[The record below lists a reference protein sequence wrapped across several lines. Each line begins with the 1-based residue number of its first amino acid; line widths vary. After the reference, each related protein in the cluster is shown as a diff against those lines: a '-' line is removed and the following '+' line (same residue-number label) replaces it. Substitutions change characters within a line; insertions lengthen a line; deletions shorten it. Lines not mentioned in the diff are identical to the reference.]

1 MMFLSRKRNKKS
13 RFKLF
18 SGNPTS
24 ASWGTLIPTNVTRV
38 VAGDDFSFQPGVG
51 VQALPVVAPFMG
63 NVCVKKEYFF
73 IPDRIYNIDRQLN
86 FQGVT
91 DTPNTVYKPSMA
103 PPIPFDISV
112 ASGETISIEVSDVQT
127 AYPVGSL
134 SAIVGPGSLADYMG
148 EAPGSLVT
156 GVIDLTPY
164 VGYIDIYY
172 NYYLNQQYDLVP
184 TSLAG
189 TVSDSAM
196 EYPFYL
202 PVSALEIYLR
212 TIKTTP
218 NTSPAIREDESV
230 SYSTNV
236 SAALKAVG
244 AMGPVDFGMFG
255 WSFFTGRQS
264 LFQRGFPSYYLEAWL
279 KTSSFTDAAVDVS
292 TSGNSVSMRNITF
305 ASRMQRYM
313 DLAFA
318 GGGRNSDFYESQFD
332 VKLSQDNTCPAFLG
346 SDSFDM
352 NVNTLYQTT
361 GFDDNS
367 SPLGSFSGQLSG
379 GTRFRRRNYHFNDD
393 GYFMEITSIVPR
405 VYYPSY
411 INPTSRQISLG
422 QQYAPALDNI
432 AMQGLKASTVFGEV
446 QSLGATNPSYA
457 NAALTIPGFKLQ
469 AVNYVGYEPAWSEL
483 MTAVS
488 KPHGR
493 LCNDLDYW
501 VLSRDYGRNIS
512 HVMDSPA
519 YSDFIKAAGTY
530 VDELSLQRLT
540 AFFKRIYVSPS
551 SCPYILCGDFNYVFY
566 DQRPTAEN
574 FILDNVADIVVFRE
588 KSKVNVATTL

>member
-24 ASWGTLIPTNVTRV
+24 ASWGTLIPTNLTRV
-38 VAGDDFSFQPGVG
+38 VSGDDFSFQPGVG
-51 VQALPVVAPFMG
+51 VQALPIVAPFMG
-63 NVCVKKEYFF
+63 SVCIKKEYFF

-86 FQGVT
+86 FQGTT

-103 PPIPFDISV
+103 PPIPFDISRLTGD
-112 ASGETISIEVSDVQT
+112 SIGISVSDVQT
-127 AYPVGSL
+127 KLPLGSL
-134 SAIVGPGSLADYMG
+134 GEIVGPGSLADYMG
-148 EAPGSLVT
+148 EAPGSIVT

-164 VGYIDIYY
+164 IGYFDIYY

-189 TVSDSAM
+189 AASDSAM
-196 EYPFYL
+196 DYPYYL
-202 PVSALEIYLR
+202 PVSELEGYLR
-212 TIKTTP
+212 AIKTTP
-218 NTSPAIREDESV
+218 ITSPAIRKDSSA

-236 SAALKAVG
+236 DIALNAIQSD
-244 AMGPVDFGMFG
+244 AFT
-255 WSFFTGRQS
+255 WNFFTGRQS

-279 KTSSFTDAAVDVS
+279 KTSSFSDAAVDVS

-318 GGGRNSDFYESQFD
+318 GGARNSDFYESQFD
-332 VKLSQDNTCPAFLG
+332 VKLNQDNTCPAFLG

-367 SPLGSFSGQLSG
+367 SPLGAFSGQLSG
-379 GTRFRRRNYHFNDD
+379 GTRFRRRNYHFNED

-411 INPTSRQISLG
+411 INPTSRQLSLG

-446 QSLGATNPSYA
+446 QNVGAATTSYA
-457 NAALTIPGFKLQ
+457 NSVLTIPGFKTQ
-469 AVNYVGYEPAWSEL
+469 NINYVGYEPAWSEL

-501 VLSRDYGRNIS
+501 VLSRDYGRNLS
-512 HVMDSPA
+512 SVMDSKA
-519 YSDFIKAAGTY
+519 YGDFVSAAGSRIE
-530 VDELSLQRLT
+530 ELSLQRLT

-566 DQRPTAEN
+566 DQRATAEN
-574 FILDNVADIVVFRE
+574 FVLDNIADIVVFRE
-588 KSKVNVATTL
+588 KSKVDIATTL

>member
-13 RFKLF
+13 RFNLF

-38 VAGDDFSFQPGVG
+38 IAGDDFSFQPGVG
-51 VQALPVVAPFMG
+51 VQALPIVAPFMG
-63 NVCVKKEYFF
+63 SVCVKKEYFF

-103 PPIPFDISV
+103 PPVPFDIGLS
-112 ASGETISIEVSDVQT
+112 SGDKIDIPVSDVQT
-127 AYPVGSL
+127 DFPLGSL
-134 SAIVGPGSLADYMG
+134 ANIVGPGSLADYMG
-148 EAPGSLVT
+148 EAPGSIVT

-164 VGYIDIYY
+164 IGYIDIYY

-196 EYPFYL
+196 EYPYFL
-202 PVSALEIYLR
+202 PVSELENYLR

-218 NTSPAIREDESV
+218 NTSPAIREDDSA

-236 SAALKAVG
+236 EAALKAVAPG
-244 AMGPVDFGMFG
+244 LFL
-255 WSFFTGRQS
+255 WSSFTGRQS

-279 KTSSFTDAAVDVS
+279 KTSSFVDAAVDVS

-332 VKLSQDNTCPAFLG
+332 VKLNQDNTCPAFLG

-361 GFDDNS
+361 GFEDNS
-367 SPLGSFSGQLSG
+367 SPLGAFSGQLSG

-411 INPTSRQISLG
+411 INPTSRQVSLG

-432 AMQGLKASTVFGEV
+432 AMQGLKASTVFGET
-446 QSLGATNPSYA
+446 QNLSAISTTYA
-457 NAALTIPGFKLQ
+457 NFILSIPGFKLQ
-469 AVNYVGYEPAWSEL
+469 DLNYVGYEPAWSEL

-501 VLSRDYGRNIS
+501 VLSRDYGRNLS
-512 HVMDSPA
+512 SVMDSKA
-519 YSDFIKAAGTY
+519 YGDFVSAAGAN

-574 FILDNVADIVVFRE
+574 FVLDNVADIVVFRE

>member
-24 ASWGTLIPTNVTRV
+24 ASWGTLIPTNLTRV
-38 VAGDDFSFQPGVG
+38 VSGDDFSFQPGVG
-51 VQALPVVAPFMG
+51 VQALPIVAPFMG
-63 NVCVKKEYFF
+63 SVCIKKEYFF

-86 FQGVT
+86 FQGTT

-103 PPIPFDISV
+103 PPIPFDISRLTGD
-112 ASGETISIEVSDVQT
+112 SIGISVSDVQT
-127 AYPVGSL
+127 KLPLGSL
-134 SAIVGPGSLADYMG
+134 GEIVGPGSLADYMG
-148 EAPGSLVT
+148 EAPGSIVT

-164 VGYIDIYY
+164 IGYFDIYY

-189 TVSDSAM
+189 AASDSAM
-196 EYPFYL
+196 DYPYYL
-202 PVSALEIYLR
+202 PVSELEGYLR
-212 TIKTTP
+212 AIKTTP
-218 NTSPAIREDESV
+218 ITSPAIRKDSSA

-236 SAALKAVG
+236 DIALNAIQSD
-244 AMGPVDFGMFG
+244 AFT
-255 WSFFTGRQS
+255 WNFFTGRQS

-279 KTSSFTDAAVDVS
+279 KTSSFSDAAVDVS

-318 GGGRNSDFYESQFD
+318 GGARNSDFYESQFD
-332 VKLSQDNTCPAFLG
+332 VKLNQDNTCPAFLG

-361 GFDDNS
+361 GFDDDS
-367 SPLGSFSGQLSG
+367 SPLGAFSGQLSG
-379 GTRFRRRNYHFNDD
+379 GTRFRRRNYHFNED

-411 INPTSRQISLG
+411 INPTSRQLSLG

-446 QSLGATNPSYA
+446 QNVGAATTSYA
-457 NAALTIPGFKLQ
+457 NSVLTIPGFKTQ
-469 AVNYVGYEPAWSEL
+469 NINYVGYEPAWSEL
-483 MTAVS
+483 MTAIS

-501 VLSRDYGRNIS
+501 VLSRDYGRNLS
-512 HVMDSPA
+512 SVMDSKA
-519 YSDFIKAAGTY
+519 YGDFVSAAGSRIE
-530 VDELSLQRLT
+530 ELSLQRLT

-566 DQRPTAEN
+566 DQRATAEN
-574 FILDNVADIVVFRE
+574 FVLDNIADIVVFRE
-588 KSKVNVATTL
+588 KSKVDIATTL

>member
-51 VQALPVVAPFMG
+51 VQALPIVAPFMG

-73 IPDRIYNIDRQLN
+73 IPDRIYNVDRQLN

-91 DTPNTVYKPSMA
+91 DAPNNVYKPSMA
-103 PPIPFDISV
+103 PPVPFDISA
-112 ASGETISIEVSDVQT
+112 ASGAPVTIKVADVVT
-127 AYPVGSL
+127 NLPLGSL
-134 SAIVGPGSLADYMG
+134 GNIVGPGSLADYMG
-148 EAPGSLVT
+148 EAPGSIVV

-164 VGYIDIYY
+164 IGYIDIYY

-184 TSLAG
+184 TALAG
-189 TVSDSAM
+189 TVADHAM
-196 EYPFYL
+196 DYPYYL
-202 PVSALEIYLR
+202 TVSQVESYLR

-218 NTSPAIREDESV
+218 NIFRAMREDDGV
-230 SYSTNV
+230 SYSANV
-236 SAALKAVG
+236 EAALKAV
-244 AMGPVDFGMFG
+244 DYKLFT

-264 LFQRGFPSYYLEAWL
+264 LFQRGFPAYYLESWL

-292 TSGNSVSMRNITF
+292 ASGNSVSMRNITF

-332 VKLSQDNTCPAFLG
+332 VKLNQDSTCPAFLG

-361 GFDDNS
+361 GFEDNS
-367 SPLGSFSGQLSG
+367 SPLGAFSGQLSG

-432 AMQGLKASTVFGEV
+432 AMQGLKASTVFGEAQNIGV
-446 QSLGATNPSYA
+446 LDQSYA
-457 NAALTIPGFKLQ
+457 NSVFTIPGFKVQ
-469 AVNYVGYEPAWSEL
+469 DSNYVGYEPAWSEL

-493 LCNDLDYW
+493 LCGDLDYW
-501 VLSRDYGRNIS
+501 VLSRDYGRNLS
-512 HVMDSPA
+512 YVMDSVP
-519 YSDFIKAAGTY
+519 YSEFISAAGAY

-574 FILDNVADIVVFRE
+574 FVLDNVADIVVFRE

>member
-24 ASWGTLIPTNVTRV
+24 ASWGTLIPTNLTRV

-51 VQALPVVAPFMG
+51 VQALPIVAPFMG
-63 NVCVKKEYFF
+63 SVCVKKEYFF

-91 DTPNTVYKPSMA
+91 DAPNTVYKPSIA
-103 PPIPFDISV
+103 PLIPFDTTA
-112 ASGETISIEVSDVQT
+112 ASGGTVYIQASDVQT
-127 AYPVGSL
+127 DLPLGSL
-134 SAIVGPGSLADYMG
+134 GNIVGPGSLADYMG
-148 EAPGSLVT
+148 EAPGSIVT

-164 VGYIDIYY
+164 IGYIDIYY
-172 NYYLNQQYDLVP
+172 NYYLNQQYNFVP

-196 EYPFYL
+196 DYPYYL
-202 PVSALEIYLR
+202 SVSQLETYLR
-212 TIKTTP
+212 TIKTVR
-218 NTSPAIREDESV
+218 NSFPAVRETDSD

-236 SAALKAVG
+236 LAALEALDYKAF
-244 AMGPVDFGMFG
+244 D

-264 LFQRGFPSYYLEAWL
+264 LFQRAFPSYYLEAWL

-332 VKLSQDNTCPAFLG
+332 VKLDQDNTCPAFLG

-361 GFDDNS
+361 GFEDNS
-367 SPLGSFSGQLSG
+367 SPLGAFSGQLSG

-446 QSLGATNPSYA
+446 QSLGATNPSYTGGK
-457 NAALTIPGFKLQ
+457 LSVPGFKVQ
-469 AVNYVGYEPAWSEL
+469 DSAYVGYEPAWSEL

-493 LCNDLDYW
+493 LCSDLDYW

-512 HVMDSPA
+512 HVMDSVA
-519 YSDFIKAAGTY
+519 YGDLMSGAGLN
-530 VDELSLQRLT
+530 VNELALQRLT

-551 SCPYILCGDFNYVFY
+551 SSPYILCGDFNYVFY
-566 DQRPTAEN
+566 DQRATAEN

>member
-24 ASWGTLIPTNVTRV
+24 TGWGTLIPTNVTRV
-38 VAGDDFSFQPGVG
+38 IAGDDFSFQPGVG
-51 VQALPVVAPFMG
+51 VQALPIVAPFMG
-63 NVCVKKEYFF
+63 SVCVKKEYFF
-73 IPDRIYNIDRQLN
+73 IPDRIYNVDRQLN

-91 DTPNTVYKPSMA
+91 DTPNAVYKPSMA
-103 PPIPFDISV
+103 PPVPFDILNP
-112 ASGETISIEVSDVQT
+112 SGAKVSILVSDLQT
-127 AYPVGSL
+127 NLPLKSL
-134 SAIVGPGSLADYMG
+134 GDIVAPGSLADYMG
-148 EAPGSLVT
+148 EAPGSIVT

-164 VGYIDIYY
+164 IGYIDIYY

-196 EYPFYL
+196 EYPYYL
-202 PVSALEIYLR
+202 TVSELETYLR
-212 TIKTTP
+212 NIKTKS
-218 NTSPAIREDESV
+218 NISPAIRENVSA

-236 SAALKAVG
+236 EAALNAVDSKA
-244 AMGPVDFGMFG
+244 FT
-255 WSFFTGRQS
+255 WNFFTGRQS

-279 KTSSFTDAAVDVS
+279 KTSSFTDAAIDVS
-292 TSGNSVSMRNITF
+292 TSGSTVSMRNITF

-332 VKLSQDNTCPAFLG
+332 VKLNQDNTCPAFLG

-361 GFDDNS
+361 GFEDSS
-367 SPLGSFSGQLSG
+367 SPLGAFSGQLSG

-446 QSLGATNPSYA
+446 QNLGATAVSYA
-457 NAALTIPGFKLQ
+457 NSALSIPGFKAQ
-469 AVNYVGYEPAWSEL
+469 NNKYVGYEPAWSEL

-501 VLSRDYGRNIS
+501 VLSRDYGRNLAS
-512 HVMDSPA
+512 VMDSKA
-519 YSDFIKAAGTY
+519 YSDFIAAAGTGI
-530 VDELSLQRLT
+530 DELSLQRLT

-574 FILDNVADIVVFRE
+574 FVLDNVADIVVFRE

>member
-13 RFKLF
+13 RFKLL

-51 VQALPVVAPFMG
+51 VQALPIVAPFLG
-63 NVCVKKEYFF
+63 NVCIKKEYFF

-91 DTPNTVYKPSMA
+91 DTPSAVFKPSIA
-103 PPIPFDISV
+103 PPIPFDISAAAGGAIDIS
-112 ASGETISIEVSDVQT
+112 ASDIQT
-127 AYPVGSL
+127 DLPLMSL
-134 SAIVGPGSLADYMG
+134 GHIVGPGSLADYMG
-148 EAPGSLVT
+148 EAPGSIVT

-164 VGYIDIYY
+164 IGYLDIYY
-172 NYYLNQQYDLVP
+172 NYYLNQQYNLVP

-196 EYPFYL
+196 DYPYYL
-202 PVSALEIYLR
+202 PVSQLETYLR
-212 TIKTTP
+212 TIKTTK
-218 NTSPAIREDESV
+218 NTFSAVRETEAE

-236 SAALKAVG
+236 QTALEAV
-244 AMGPVDFGMFG
+244 DYKMFD
-255 WSFFTGRQS
+255 WPFFTGRQS

-292 TSGNSVSMRNITF
+292 VSGASVSMRNITF

-332 VKLSQDNTCPAFLG
+332 VKLNQDNTCPAFLG

-361 GFDDNS
+361 GFEDNS
-367 SPLGSFSGQLSG
+367 SPLGAFSGQLSG

-393 GYFMEITSIVPR
+393 GYFMEITSVVPR

-411 INPTSRQISLG
+411 VNPTSRQISLG

-446 QSLGATNPSYA
+446 QSLGATNPTYA
-457 NAALTIPGFKLQ
+457 NSVLTVPGFKLQ
-469 AVNYVGYEPAWSEL
+469 DSAYVGYEPAWSEL

-493 LCNDLDYW
+493 LCGDLDYW
-501 VLSRDYGRNIS
+501 VLSRDYGRNIA
-512 HVMDSPA
+512 HVMDTTA
-519 YSDFIKAAGTY
+519 YGDFVSAAGLKI
-530 VDELSLQRLT
+530 DELSLQRLS

-566 DQRPTAEN
+566 DQRGTAEN

>member
-1 MMFLSRKRNKKS
+1 MAMMFLSRKRNKKS

-38 VAGDDFSFQPGVG
+38 IAGDDFSFQPGVG
-51 VQALPVVAPFMG
+51 VQALPIVAPFMG
-63 NVCVKKEYFF
+63 SVCVKKEYFF

-103 PPIPFDISV
+103 PPVPFDVGTSMGDKVDIS
-112 ASGETISIEVSDVQT
+112 VSDVQT
-127 AYPVGSL
+127 DLPQASL
-134 SAIVGPGSLADYMG
+134 GLIVGPGSLADYMG
-148 EAPGSLVT
+148 EAPGSIVT

-164 VGYIDIYY
+164 IGYVDIYY
-172 NYYLNQQYDLVP
+172 NYYLNQQYKLVP
-184 TSLAG
+184 TALAG
-189 TVSDSAM
+189 TASDSAL
-196 EYPFYL
+196 EYPYFL
-202 PVSALEIYLR
+202 DVSELETYLR

-218 NTSPAIREDESV
+218 NTSPAIREDDSA

-236 SAALKAVG
+236 EAAINAV
-244 AMGPVDFGMFG
+244 ASEAFL
-255 WSFFTGRQS
+255 WNFFTGRQS

-279 KTSSFTDAAVDVS
+279 KTSSFADAAVDVS
-292 TSGNSVSMRNITF
+292 VSGNSVSMRNITF

-361 GFDDNS
+361 GFEDNS
-367 SPLGSFSGQLSG
+367 SPLGAFSGQLSG

-446 QSLGATNPSYA
+446 QNLGANDVTYA
-457 NAALTIPGFKLQ
+457 NSILSIPGFKLQ
-469 AVNYVGYEPAWSEL
+469 DFNYVGYEPAWSEL

-501 VLSRDYGRNIS
+501 VLSRDYGRNLAS
-512 HVMDSPA
+512 VMDTPA
-519 YSDFIKAAGTY
+519 YGDFISAAGTY

-540 AFFKRIYVSPS
+540 SFLKRIYVSPS

-574 FILDNVADIVVFRE
+574 FVLDNVADIVVFRE

>member
-51 VQALPVVAPFMG
+51 VQALPIVAPFMG

-73 IPDRIYNIDRQLN
+73 IPDRIYNVDRQLN

-103 PPIPFDISV
+103 PPIPFNINN
-112 ASGETISIEVSDVQT
+112 ASGDPIAFTVSSLQT
-127 AYPVGSL
+127 DSPGGSL
-134 SAIVGPGSLADYMG
+134 GSIVGPGSLADYMG
-148 EAPGSLVT
+148 EAPGSVVT
-156 GVIDLTPY
+156 GIIDLTPY
-164 VGYIDIYY
+164 IGYIDIYY

-184 TSLAG
+184 TALAG
-189 TVSDSAM
+189 TVSDSTM
-196 EYPFYL
+196 EYPYFL
-202 PVSALEIYLR
+202 SVFELETYLR
-212 TIKTTP
+212 NIKTKQNLTP
-218 NTSPAIREDESV
+218 AVREGSSV

-236 SAALKAVG
+236 WAALNAVDSD
-244 AMGPVDFGMFG
+244 AFKWD
-255 WSFFTGRQS
+255 FFTGRQS

-352 NVNTLYQTT
+352 NVNALYQTT
-361 GFDDNS
+361 GFEDNS
-367 SPLGSFSGQLSG
+367 SPLGAFSGQLSG

-446 QSLGATNPSYA
+446 QSLGATSPTYSQS
-457 NAALTIPGFKLQ
+457 IFVVPGFKAQNL
-469 AVNYVGYEPAWSEL
+469 NYVGYEPAWSEL

-501 VLSRDYGRNIS
+501 VLSRDYGRNLS
-512 HVMDSPA
+512 SVMDTPA
-519 YSDFIKAAGTY
+519 YNEFVKAAGTH
-530 VDELSLQRLT
+530 VNELSLQRLT

-566 DQRPTAEN
+566 DQRATAEN
-574 FILDNVADIVVFRE
+574 FVLDNVADIVVFRE

>member
-38 VAGDDFSFQPGVG
+38 VAGDDFSFQPGIG
-51 VQALPVVAPFMG
+51 VQALPIVAPFMG
-63 NVCVKKEYFF
+63 SVSVKKEYFF
-73 IPDRIYNIDRQLN
+73 IPDRIYNVDRQLN

-91 DTPNTVYKPSMA
+91 DTPNTVYKPSIA
-103 PPIPFDISV
+103 PLIPFDIGLS
-112 ASGETISIEVSDVQT
+112 SGDKIDISVSDVQT
-127 AYPVGSL
+127 DQPLGSL
-134 SAIVGPGSLADYMG
+134 GCIVGPGSLADYMG
-148 EAPGSLVT
+148 EAPGSIVT
-156 GVIDLTPY
+156 GVVDLTPY
-164 VGYIDIYY
+164 IGYIDIYY

-189 TVSDSAM
+189 TVSDSAL
-196 EYPFYL
+196 EYPYYL
-202 PVSALEIYLR
+202 SVFELETYLR
-212 TIKTTP
+212 NIKTKSII
-218 NTSPAIREDESV
+218 SPAIRSGSKE

-236 SAALKAVG
+236 TAALHAIDSNSAAFSWK
-244 AMGPVDFGMFG
+244 
-255 WSFFTGRQS
+255 FFTGRQS
-264 LFQRGFPSYYLEAWL
+264 LFQRGFPAYYLEAWL

-332 VKLSQDNTCPAFLG
+332 VKLNQDNTCPAFLG

-361 GFDDNS
+361 GFEDSS
-367 SPLGSFSGQLSG
+367 SPLGAFSGQLSG

-393 GYFMEITSIVPR
+393 GYFMEITSVVPR

-411 INPTSRQISLG
+411 INPTSRQVSLG

-432 AMQGLKASTVFGEV
+432 AMQGLQASTVFGEV
-446 QSLGATNPSYA
+446 QNLGATAVSYA
-457 NAALTIPGFKLQ
+457 NSTLSIPGFKTQVL
-469 AVNYVGYEPAWSEL
+469 NYVGYEPAWSEL

-512 HVMDSPA
+512 SVMDTPA
-519 YSDFIKAAGTY
+519 YKSFVSAAGVH

-540 AFFKRIYVSPS
+540 AFLKRIYVSPS

>member
-38 VAGDDFSFQPGVG
+38 IAGDDFSFQPGVG
-51 VQALPVVAPFMG
+51 VQALPIVAPFMG
-63 NVCVKKEYFF
+63 NVIVKKEYFF
-73 IPDRIYNIDRQLN
+73 IPDRIYNIERQLN
-86 FQGVT
+86 FQGIT

-103 PPIPFDISV
+103 PPIPFDISL
-112 ASGETISIEVSDVQT
+112 ASGDAIGIPVSDVQT
-127 AYPVGSL
+127 NLPFGPL
-134 SAIVGPGSLADYMG
+134 GMIVGPGSLADYMG
-148 EAPGSLVT
+148 EAPGSVVT

-164 VGYIDIYY
+164 IGYMDIYY
-172 NYYLNQQYDLVP
+172 NYYLNQQFDRIP

-189 TVSDSAM
+189 TASDSAL
-196 EYPFYL
+196 EYPYYL
-202 PVSALEIYLR
+202 TVSEMEVYLR
-212 TIKTTP
+212 TVKTTP
-218 NTSPAIREDESV
+218 NTSPAIREDDSV

-236 SAALKAVG
+236 QAALNAAG
-244 AMGPVDFGMFG
+244 SEAFS
-255 WSFFTGRQS
+255 WNFFTGRQS

-279 KTSSFTDAAVDVS
+279 KTSSFIDAAVDVS
-292 TSGNSVSMRNITF
+292 ASGNSVSMRNITF

-332 VKLSQDNTCPAFLG
+332 VKLDQDNTCPAFLG

-361 GFDDNS
+361 GFEDS
-367 SPLGSFSGQLSG
+367 VSPLGAFSGQLSG

-411 INPTSRQISLG
+411 VNPTSRQISLG

-446 QSLGATNPSYA
+446 QSMGATTPTYTNSV
-457 NAALTIPGFKLQ
+457 LSIPGFKRQ
-469 AVNYVGYEPAWSEL
+469 NVNYVGYEPAWSEL

-519 YSDFIKAAGTY
+519 YSQFVKAAGSY

-574 FILDNVADIVVFRE
+574 FVLDNVADIVVFRE

>member
-24 ASWGTLIPTNVTRV
+24 TGWGTLIPTNVTRV

-51 VQALPVVAPFMG
+51 VQALPIVAPFMG
-63 NVCVKKEYFF
+63 SVCVKKEYFF
-73 IPDRIYNIDRQLN
+73 IPDRIYNVDRQLN

-91 DTPNTVYKPSMA
+91 DTPNAVYKPSMA
-103 PPIPFDISV
+103 PSVPFDILSP
-112 ASGETISIEVSDVQT
+112 AGAKISISVSDLQT
-127 AYPVGSL
+127 NLPLKSL
-134 SAIVGPGSLADYMG
+134 GDIVGPGSLADYMG
-148 EAPGSLVT
+148 EAPGSIVT

-164 VGYIDIYY
+164 IGYIDIYY

-189 TVSDSAM
+189 TVSDSAT
-196 EYPFYL
+196 EYPYYL
-202 PVSALEIYLR
+202 TVNELETYLR
-212 TIKTTP
+212 NIKTKP
-218 NTSPAIREDESV
+218 NISPAIRKNVSA

-236 SAALKAVG
+236 QAALDAVG
-244 AMGPVDFGMFG
+244 SEVFT
-255 WSFFTGRQS
+255 WHFFTGRQS

-332 VKLSQDNTCPAFLG
+332 VKLNQDNTCPAFLG

-352 NVNTLYQTT
+352 NVNALYQTT
-361 GFDDNS
+361 GFEDSS
-367 SPLGSFSGQLSG
+367 SPLGAFSGQLSG

-411 INPTSRQISLG
+411 INPVSRQISLG

-446 QSLGATNPSYA
+446 QNLGATAASYA
-457 NAALTIPGFKLQ
+457 NYALSIPGFRAQNNK
-469 AVNYVGYEPAWSEL
+469 YVGYEPAWSEL

-501 VLSRDYGRNIS
+501 VLSRDYGRNLAS
-512 HVMDSPA
+512 VMDSKA
-519 YSDFIKAAGTY
+519 YSDFIAAAGTGI
-530 VDELSLQRLT
+530 DELSLQRLT

-574 FILDNVADIVVFRE
+574 FVLDNVADIVVFRE

>member
-24 ASWGTLIPTNVTRV
+24 TGWGTLIPTNVTRV
-38 VAGDDFSFQPGVG
+38 IAGDDFSFQPGVG
-51 VQALPVVAPFMG
+51 VQALPIVAPFIG

-73 IPDRIYNIDRQLN
+73 IPDRIYNVDRQLN

-91 DTPNTVYKPSMA
+91 DTPNTVYKPSVA
-103 PPIPFDISV
+103 PPIPFDILNP
-112 ASGETISIEVSDVQT
+112 AGAKISISVSDVQT
-127 AYPVGSL
+127 NLPLESL
-134 SAIVGPGSLADYMG
+134 GNIVGPGSLADYMG
-148 EAPGSLVT
+148 EAPGSIVT
-156 GVIDLTPY
+156 GIIDLTPY
-164 VGYIDIYY
+164 IGYIDIYY

-189 TVSDSAM
+189 TESDSAT
-196 EYPFYL
+196 EYPYYL
-202 PVSALEIYLR
+202 SVSELETYLR
-212 TIKTTP
+212 NIKTKS
-218 NTSPAIREDESV
+218 NISPAIREDNSA

-236 SAALKAVG
+236 QAALNAVKSE
-244 AMGPVDFGMFG
+244 AFR

-279 KTSSFTDAAVDVS
+279 KTSSFSDAAVSVS
-292 TSGNSVSMRNITF
+292 TSGSTVSMRNITF

-332 VKLSQDNTCPAFLG
+332 VKLNQDNTCPAFLG

-361 GFDDNS
+361 GFEDSS
-367 SPLGSFSGQLSG
+367 SPLGAFSGQLSG

-446 QSLGATNPSYA
+446 QNLGAAAVSYA
-457 NAALTIPGFKLQ
+457 NSILSIPGFKAQ
-469 AVNYVGYEPAWSEL
+469 SNKYVGYEPAWSEL

-501 VLSRDYGRNIS
+501 VLSRDYGRNLAS
-512 HVMDSPA
+512 VMDSKA
-519 YSDFIKAAGTY
+519 YKDFIAAAGTGI
-530 VDELSLQRLT
+530 DELSLQRLT

-574 FILDNVADIVVFRE
+574 FVLDNVADIVVFRE

>member
-13 RFKLF
+13 RFKLL

-51 VQALPVVAPFMG
+51 VQALPIVAPFMG
-63 NVCVKKEYFF
+63 SVCVKKEYFF
-73 IPDRIYNIDRQLN
+73 IPDRIYNVDRQLN

-91 DTPNTVYKPSMA
+91 DRPNNVYKPSIA
-103 PPIPFDISV
+103 PPIPFPIESPSPGNIEINV
-112 ASGETISIEVSDVQT
+112 ADVVT
-127 AYPVGSL
+127 DLPLGSL
-134 SAIVGPGSLADYMG
+134 ARIVGPGSLADYMG
-148 EAPGSLVT
+148 EAPGSIVT
-156 GVIDLTPY
+156 GVVDLTPY
-164 VGYIDIYY
+164 IGYIDIYY
-172 NYYLNQQYDLVP
+172 NYYLNQQYNLVP

-189 TVSDSAM
+189 TVSDSSM
-196 EYPFYL
+196 EYPYYL
-202 PVSALEIYLR
+202 DVSELEGYLR

-218 NTSPAIREDESV
+218 NTSPAIREDSTA

-236 SAALKAVG
+236 DVALNAVTSD
-244 AMGPVDFGMFG
+244 AFMWD
-255 WSFFTGRQS
+255 FFTGRQS

-279 KTSSFTDAAVDVS
+279 KTSSFSDAAVDIS

-332 VKLSQDNTCPAFLG
+332 VKLNQDNTCPAFLG

-352 NVNTLYQTT
+352 NVNALYQTT
-361 GFDDNS
+361 GFENNS
-367 SPLGSFSGQLSG
+367 SPLGAFSGQLSG

-446 QSLGATNPSYA
+446 QSLGSTAPTYVNNS
-457 NAALTIPGFKLQ
+457 LVIPDFKVQ
-469 AVNYVGYEPAWSEL
+469 SVNYVGYEPAWSEL

-512 HVMDSPA
+512 HIMDSAA
-519 YSDFIKAAGTY
+519 YQSFISAAGSY

-566 DQRPTAEN
+566 DQRSTAEN

>member
-24 ASWGTLIPTNVTRV
+24 ASWGSLIPTNVTRV
-38 VAGDDFSFQPGVG
+38 IAGDDFSFQPGVG
-51 VQALPVVAPFMG
+51 VQALPIVAPFLG

-73 IPDRIYNIDRQLN
+73 IPDRIYNVDRQLN

-103 PPIPFDISV
+103 PPIPFDISNP
-112 ASGETISIEVSDVQT
+112 SGGAITFSVSTLQT
-127 AYPVGSL
+127 DLPGGSL
-134 SAIVGPGSLADYMG
+134 GCIVGPGSLADYMG
-148 EAPGSLVT
+148 EAPGSVVT

-164 VGYIDIYY
+164 IGYIDIYY
-172 NYYLNQQYDLVP
+172 NYYLNQQYNLVP

-196 EYPFYL
+196 EYPYYL
-202 PVSALEIYLR
+202 EVSELENYLR

-218 NTSPAIREDESV
+218 NTSPAIREDDSA

-236 SAALKAVG
+236 KAALNAISSE
-244 AMGPVDFGMFG
+244 AFL

-264 LFQRGFPSYYLEAWL
+264 LFQRAFPSYYLEAWL
-279 KTSSFTDAAVDVS
+279 KTSSFVDAAVDVS
-292 TSGNSVSMRNITF
+292 TSGGSVSMRNITF

-332 VKLSQDNTCPAFLG
+332 VKLDQDNTCPAFLG

-361 GFDDNS
+361 GFEDNS
-367 SPLGSFSGQLSG
+367 SPLGAFSGQLSG

-432 AMQGLKASTVFGEV
+432 AMQGLKASTVFGEI
-446 QSLGATNPSYA
+446 QSIGVTDPAYTNGA
-457 NAALTIPGFKLQ
+457 LVVPGFKLQ
-469 AVNYVGYEPAWSEL
+469 DQHYVGYEPAWSEL

-512 HVMDSPA
+512 HVMDSA
-519 YSDFIKAAGTY
+519 SYGDFISAAGSF

-566 DQRPTAEN
+566 DQRATAEN

>member
-24 ASWGTLIPTNVTRV
+24 ASWGTLIPTNLTRV
-38 VAGDDFSFQPGVG
+38 VSGDDFSFQPGVG
-51 VQALPVVAPFMG
+51 VQALPIVAPFMG
-63 NVCVKKEYFF
+63 SVCIKKEYFF

-86 FQGVT
+86 FQGTT

-103 PPIPFDISV
+103 PPIPFDISRLTGD
-112 ASGETISIEVSDVQT
+112 SIGISVSDVQT
-127 AYPVGSL
+127 KLPLGSL
-134 SAIVGPGSLADYMG
+134 GEIVGPGSLADYMG
-148 EAPGSLVT
+148 EAPGSIVT

-164 VGYIDIYY
+164 IGYFDIYY

-189 TVSDSAM
+189 AASDSAM
-196 EYPFYL
+196 DYPYYL
-202 PVSALEIYLR
+202 PVSELEGYLR
-212 TIKTTP
+212 AIKTTP
-218 NTSPAIREDESV
+218 ITSPAIRKDSSA

-236 SAALKAVG
+236 DIALNAIQSD
-244 AMGPVDFGMFG
+244 AFT
-255 WSFFTGRQS
+255 WNFFTGRQS

-279 KTSSFTDAAVDVS
+279 KTSSFSDAAVDVS

-318 GGGRNSDFYESQFD
+318 GGARNSDFYESQFD
-332 VKLSQDNTCPAFLG
+332 VKLNQDNTCPAFLG

-361 GFDDNS
+361 GFDDDS
-367 SPLGSFSGQLSG
+367 SPLGAFSGQLSG
-379 GTRFRRRNYHFNDD
+379 GTRFRRRNYHFNED

-411 INPTSRQISLG
+411 INPTSRQLSLG

-446 QSLGATNPSYA
+446 QNVGAATTSYA
-457 NAALTIPGFKLQ
+457 NSVLTIPGFKTQ
-469 AVNYVGYEPAWSEL
+469 NINYVGYEPAWSEL

-501 VLSRDYGRNIS
+501 VLSRDYGRNLS
-512 HVMDSPA
+512 SVMDSKA
-519 YSDFIKAAGTY
+519 YGDFVSAAGSRIE
-530 VDELSLQRLT
+530 ELSLQRLT

-566 DQRPTAEN
+566 DQRATAEN
-574 FILDNVADIVVFRE
+574 FVLDNIADIVVFRE
-588 KSKVNVATTL
+588 KSKVDIATTL

>member
-24 ASWGTLIPTNVTRV
+24 VSWGTLIPTNVTRV
-38 VAGDDFSFQPGVG
+38 IAGDDFSFQPGVG
-51 VQALPVVAPFMG
+51 VQALPIVAPFMG

-91 DTPNTVYKPSMA
+91 DTPNTVYKPSIA
-103 PPIPFDISV
+103 PPIPFDVSV
-112 ASGETISIEVSDVQT
+112 ASGEFISINVSDIQT
-127 AYPVGSL
+127 NLPTGALGN
-134 SAIVGPGSLADYMG
+134 IVGPSSLADYMG
-148 EAPGSLVT
+148 EAPGSIVT

-164 VGYIDIYY
+164 IGYIDIYY

-196 EYPFYL
+196 EYPYFL
-202 PVSALEIYLR
+202 PVSTLETYLR

-218 NTSPAIREDESV
+218 NTSPAVRSEDLV

-236 SAALKAVG
+236 QAALNAIDSD
-244 AMGPVDFGMFG
+244 AFT
-255 WSFFTGRQS
+255 WNFFTGRQS

-292 TSGNSVSMRNITF
+292 TKGNSVSMRNITF

-361 GFDDNS
+361 GFEDNS
-367 SPLGSFSGQLSG
+367 SPLGAFSGQLSG

-446 QSLGATNPSYA
+446 QNLGTTGVEYA
-457 NAALTIPGFKLQ
+457 NSALSIPGFKEQDLY
-469 AVNYVGYEPAWSEL
+469 YVGYEPAWSEL

-501 VLSRDYGRNIS
+501 VVSRDYGRNLS
-512 HVMDSPA
+512 SVMDSKA
-519 YSDFIKAAGTY
+519 YSDFINAAGTY

-574 FILDNVADIVVFRE
+574 FVLDNVADIVVFRE

>member
-38 VAGDDFSFQPGVG
+38 IAGDDFSFQPGVG
-51 VQALPVVAPFMG
+51 VQALPIVAPFMG

-73 IPDRIYNIDRQLN
+73 IPDRIYNVDRQLN

-91 DTPNTVYKPSMA
+91 DTPDTVYKPSMA
-103 PPIPFDISV
+103 PPVPFDISV
-112 ASGETISIEVSDVQT
+112 SSGEQVSIPISDVQT
-127 AYPVGSL
+127 NLPLGSL
-134 SAIVGPGSLADYMG
+134 GDIVGPGSLADYMG
-148 EAPGSLVT
+148 EAPGSIVA

-164 VGYIDIYY
+164 IGYVDIYY
-172 NYYLNQQYDLVP
+172 NYYLNQQYSLVP
-184 TSLAG
+184 TALAG
-189 TVSDSAM
+189 TVSDRAM
-196 EYPFYL
+196 DYPYYL
-202 PVSALEIYLR
+202 PVTDLENYLR

-218 NTSPAIREDESV
+218 NTSPAIRSDDSV

-236 SAALKAVG
+236 EAAIRAVG
-244 AMGPVDFGMFG
+244 TLAFT
-255 WSFFTGRQS
+255 WNFFTGRQS

-292 TSGNSVSMRNITF
+292 TSGSSVSMRNITF

-332 VKLSQDNTCPAFLG
+332 VKLNQDNTCPAFLG

-361 GFDDNS
+361 GFEDNS
-367 SPLGSFSGQLSG
+367 SPLGAFSGQLSG

-446 QSLGATNPSYA
+446 QNIGTVDPSYA
-457 NAALTIPGFKLQ
+457 RNTLIVSGFKLQ
-469 AVNYVGYEPAWSEL
+469 DLNYVGYEPAWSEL

-501 VLSRDYGRNIS
+501 VLSRDYGRNLS
-512 HVMDSPA
+512 YVMDSVS
-519 YSDFIKAAGTY
+519 YGDFISAAGTFI
-530 VDELSLQRLT
+530 DELSLQRLT

-566 DQRPTAEN
+566 DQRATAEN
-574 FILDNVADIVVFRE
+574 FVLDNVADIVVFRE

>member
-51 VQALPVVAPFMG
+51 VQALPIVAPFMG
-63 NVCVKKEYFF
+63 TVSVKKEYFF
-73 IPDRIYNIDRQLN
+73 IPDRIYNIERQLN
-86 FQGVT
+86 FQGIT

-103 PPIPFDISV
+103 PPVPFDIS
-112 ASGETISIEVSDVQT
+112 ASLGDEIGISVSDVQT
-127 AYPVGSL
+127 NLPLGSL
-134 SAIVGPGSLADYMG
+134 GEIVGPGSLADYMG
-148 EAPGSLVT
+148 EAPGSIVV

-164 VGYIDIYY
+164 IGYIDIYY

-184 TSLAG
+184 TALAG
-189 TVSDSAM
+189 TVSDRALD
-196 EYPFYL
+196 YPYYL
-202 PVSALEIYLR
+202 TVSELETYLR

-218 NTSPAIREDESV
+218 NTSPAIREDVSA

-236 SAALKAVG
+236 EAALKALNFNVF
-244 AMGPVDFGMFG
+244 D
-255 WSFFTGRQS
+255 WQFFTGRQS
-264 LFQRGFPSYYLEAWL
+264 LFQRAFPSYYLEAWL
-279 KTSSFTDAAVDVS
+279 KTSSFVDATVNVS
-292 TSGNSVSMRNITF
+292 TSGSSVSMRNITF

-332 VKLSQDNTCPAFLG
+332 VKLDQDNTCPAFLG

-361 GFDDNS
+361 GFENNS
-367 SPLGSFSGQLSG
+367 SPLGAFSGQLSG

-446 QSLGATNPSYA
+446 QNIGVLNQSYA
-457 NAALTIPGFKLQ
+457 NNTLTVPGFKLQ
-469 AVNYVGYEPAWSEL
+469 DANYVGYEPAWSEL

-501 VLSRDYGRNIS
+501 VLSRDYGRS
-512 HVMDSPA
+512 LSYVMDSAA
-519 YSDFIKAAGTY
+519 YKGFVSAAGTH

-566 DQRPTAEN
+566 DQRSTAEN
-574 FILDNVADIVVFRE
+574 FVLDNVADIVVFRE

>member
-24 ASWGTLIPTNVTRV
+24 ASWGTLIPTNLTRV
-38 VAGDDFSFQPGVG
+38 VAGDDFSFQPSVG
-51 VQALPVVAPFMG
+51 VQALPIVAPFMG

-91 DTPNTVYKPSMA
+91 DTPNTVYKPSVA
-103 PPIPFDISV
+103 PHVPYDLTVS
-112 ASGETISIEVSDVQT
+112 SSEEISISTTDMQT
-127 AYPVGSL
+127 NYPGSTF
-134 SAIVGPGSLADYMG
+134 AEIVAPGSLADYMG
-148 EAPGSLVT
+148 EAPGSVVT

-164 VGYIDIYY
+164 IGYYDIFY
-172 NYYLNQQYDLVP
+172 NYYLNQQYDYAP

-189 TVSDSAM
+189 TVSDWNTNIP
-196 EYPFYL
+196 YYVL
-202 PVSALEIYLR
+202 VSDLEALLR

-218 NTSPAIREDESV
+218 NTSPAERIDSSA

-236 SAALKAVG
+236 TAAIKATATG
-244 AMGPVDFGMFG
+244 FFG
-255 WSFFTGRQS
+255 WRWLTGRQS
-264 LFQRGFPSYYLEAWL
+264 LFQRGFSSYYLEAWL

-332 VKLSQDNTCPAFLG
+332 VKLNQDNTCPAFLG

-361 GFDDNS
+361 GFEDNS

-432 AMQGLKASTVFGEV
+432 AMQGLKASTVFGETQNV
-446 QSLGATNPSYA
+446 DATTVSYTVP
-457 NAALTIPGFKLQ
+457 NLVIPGFK
-469 AVNYVGYEPAWSEL
+469 VSHDYVGYEPAWSEL

-501 VLSRDYGRNIS
+501 VLTRDYGRNLSYI
-512 HVMDSPA
+512 MDTKA
-519 YSDFIKAAGTY
+519 YRDFIAAAGDH
-530 VDELSLQRLT
+530 VEELALQRLT
-540 AFFKRIYVSPS
+540 AFFKRIYDSPS
-551 SCPYILCGDFNYVFY
+551 SCPYILCCDFNYVFY

-588 KSKVNVATTL
+588 KSKVNIATTL

>member
-1 MMFLSRKRNKKS
+1 MAMMFLSRKRNKKS

-51 VQALPVVAPFMG
+51 VQALPIVAPFMG

-73 IPDRIYNIDRQLN
+73 IPDRIYNIERQLN
-86 FQGVT
+86 FLGVT
-91 DTPNTVYKPSMA
+91 DTPNSVYKPSMA
-103 PPIPFDISV
+103 PPIPFDITAPMGDEIGFS
-112 ASGETISIEVSDVQT
+112 VSDLQT
-127 AYPVGSL
+127 DLPLGSL
-134 SAIVGPGSLADYMG
+134 GEIVGPGSLADYMG
-148 EAPGSLVT
+148 EAPGSIVT

-164 VGYIDIYY
+164 IGYYDIYY
-172 NYYLNQQYDLVP
+172 NYYLNQQYDLIP

-189 TVSDSAM
+189 TVSDSAL
-196 EYPFYL
+196 EYPYYL
-202 PVSALEIYLR
+202 SVSDLENYLR

-218 NTSPAIREDESV
+218 NTSPAIREDNSA

-236 SAALKAVG
+236 DAALNAITSD
-244 AMGPVDFGMFG
+244 AFA
-255 WSFFTGRQS
+255 WNFFTGRQS
-264 LFQRGFPSYYLEAWL
+264 LFQRGFSSYYLEAWL

-292 TSGNSVSMRNITF
+292 VSGNSVSMRNITF

-332 VKLSQDNTCPAFLG
+332 VKLDQDNTCPAFLG

-352 NVNTLYQTT
+352 NVNALYQTT
-361 GFDDNS
+361 GFENNS
-367 SPLGSFSGQLSG
+367 SPLGAFSGQLSG

-411 INPTSRQISLG
+411 VNPTSRQISLG

-432 AMQGLKASTVFGEV
+432 AMQGLKASTAFGEV
-446 QSLGATNPSYA
+446 RSLGAATPTYA
-457 NAALTIPGFKLQ
+457 NSVLTVPGFKSLDTS
-469 AVNYVGYEPAWSEL
+469 YIGYEPAWSEL

-519 YSDFIKAAGTY
+519 YGDFVSAAGTY
-530 VDELSLQRLT
+530 IDELSLQRLT
-540 AFFKRIYVSPS
+540 AFFKRIYISPS

-566 DQRPTAEN
+566 DQRATAEN

>member
-18 SGNPTS
+18 SGSPTS
-24 ASWGTLIPTNVTRV
+24 ASWGTLIPTNLTRV
-38 VAGDDFSFQPGVG
+38 IAGDDFSFQPGVG
-51 VQALPVVAPFMG
+51 VQALPIVAPFMG
-63 NVCVKKEYFF
+63 NVCIKKEYFF

-103 PPIPFDISV
+103 PPIPFDIDV
-112 ASGETISIEVSDVQT
+112 PSGEVIDIRVSDLT
-127 AYPVGSL
+127 TNLPDGALGE
-134 SAIVGPGSLADYMG
+134 IVAPGSLADYMG
-148 EAPGSLVT
+148 EAPGSVVT
-156 GVIDLTPY
+156 GVLDLTPY
-164 VGYIDIYY
+164 VGYMDIYY
-172 NYYLNQQYDLVP
+172 NYYLNQQYDRIP

-189 TVSDSAM
+189 TVADSALD
-196 EYPFYL
+196 YPYYL
-202 PVSALEIYLR
+202 TVSELESYLR
-212 TIKTTP
+212 AIKTTP
-218 NTSPAIREDESV
+218 ITSPAIRVDSSV

-236 SAALKAVG
+236 QVAIESAGSEAFSW
-244 AMGPVDFGMFG
+244 P
-255 WSFFTGRQS
+255 FFTGRQS
-264 LFQRGFPSYYLEAWL
+264 LFQRAFPSYYLEAWL
-279 KTSSFTDAAVDVS
+279 KTSSFTDAAIDVS

-318 GGGRNSDFYESQFD
+318 GGGRNSDFYEAQFD
-332 VKLSQDNTCPAFLG
+332 VKLDQDNTCPAFLG

-361 GFDDNS
+361 GFEDNS
-367 SPLGSFSGQLSG
+367 SPLGAFSGQLSG

-432 AMQGLKASTVFGEV
+432 AMQGLKASTVFGET
-446 QSLGATNPSYA
+446 QNIDATTASYA
-457 NAALTIPGFKLQ
+457 NNTLTIPGFKTQ
-469 AVNYVGYEPAWSEL
+469 DVKYVGYEPAWSEL

-501 VLSRDYGRNIS
+501 VLTRDYGRNLS
-512 HVMDSPA
+512 YVMDSKA
-519 YSDFIKAAGTY
+519 YGNLVSAAG
-530 VDELSLQRLT
+530 VHIDELSLQRLT
-540 AFFKRIYVSPS
+540 AFFKRIYDSPS

>member
-38 VAGDDFSFQPGVG
+38 IAGDDFSFQPGVG
-51 VQALPVVAPFMG
+51 VQALPIVAPFMG

-73 IPDRIYNIDRQLN
+73 IPDRIYNVDRQLN

-91 DTPNTVYKPSMA
+91 DAPNTVYKPSMA
-103 PPIPFDISV
+103 PPIPFDTSV
-112 ASGETISIEVSDVQT
+112 SSGETVDIAVTEVQT
-127 AYPVGSL
+127 NLPEGSL
-134 SAIVGPGSLADYMG
+134 STIVAPGSLADYMG
-148 EAPGSLVT
+148 EAPGSIVT

-164 VGYIDIYY
+164 IGYIDIYY
-172 NYYLNQQYDLVP
+172 NYYLNQQYNLVP

-189 TVSDSAM
+189 TKSDSARD
-196 EYPFYL
+196 YPYYL
-202 PVSALEIYLR
+202 SVSQLETYLR
-212 TIKTTP
+212 TIKTVR
-218 NTSPAIREDESV
+218 NTFPAVRETESE

-236 SAALKAVG
+236 RTALEALDYVLFDWK
-244 AMGPVDFGMFG
+244 
-255 WSFFTGRQS
+255 FFTGRQS

-279 KTSSFTDAAVDVS
+279 KTSSFVDAAVDVS
-292 TSGNSVSMRNITF
+292 TSGKSVSMRNITF

-332 VKLSQDNTCPAFLG
+332 VKLNQDNTCPAFLG

-361 GFDDNS
+361 GFEDNS
-367 SPLGSFSGQLSG
+367 SPLGAFSGQLSG

-446 QSLGATNPSYA
+446 QSLGATSPSYV
-457 NAALTIPGFKLQ
+457 NAMLSVPGFKLQ
-469 AVNYVGYEPAWSEL
+469 DLNYVGYEPAWSEL

-512 HVMDSPA
+512 SVMDTPA
-519 YSDFIKAAGTY
+519 YKSFISAAGVH

-566 DQRPTAEN
+566 DQRATAEN
-574 FILDNVADIVVFRE
+574 FVLDNVADIVVFRE

>member
-38 VAGDDFSFQPGVG
+38 IAGDDFSFQPGVG
-51 VQALPVVAPFMG
+51 VQALPIVAPFLG
-63 NVCVKKEYFF
+63 SVCVKKEYFF
-73 IPDRIYNIDRQLN
+73 IPDRIYNVDRQLN

-103 PPIPFDISV
+103 PPIPFDIGNP
-112 ASGETISIEVSDVQT
+112 SGGKLDISVSDIQT
-127 AYPVGSL
+127 NFPVGSL
-134 SAIVGPGSLADYMG
+134 SNIVGPGSLADYMG
-148 EAPGSLVT
+148 EAPGSIVT
-156 GVIDLTPY
+156 GVVDLTPY
-164 VGYIDIYY
+164 IGYIDIYY
-172 NYYLNQQYDLVP
+172 NYYLNQQYNLVP

-196 EYPFYL
+196 EYPYFL
-202 PVSALEIYLR
+202 EVSELETYLR
-212 TIKTTP
+212 NIKTKSII
-218 NTSPAIREDESV
+218 SPAIREDNSP

-236 SAALKAVG
+236 EAALNAVDSAA
-244 AMGPVDFGMFG
+244 FY

-279 KTSSFTDAAVDVS
+279 KTSSFTDAAIDIS

-318 GGGRNSDFYESQFD
+318 GGGRNSDFYEAQFD

-361 GFDDNS
+361 GFEDNS
-367 SPLGSFSGQLSG
+367 SPLGAFSGQLSG

-411 INPTSRQISLG
+411 INPSSRQISLG

-446 QSLGATNPSYA
+446 HNVGVQNQSYA
-457 NAALTIPGFKLQ
+457 NSVFTIPGFKTQNL
-469 AVNYVGYEPAWSEL
+469 NYIGYEPAWSEL

-501 VLSRDYGRNIS
+501 VLSRDYGRTLSYI
-512 HVMDSPA
+512 MDSPA
-519 YSDFIKAAGTY
+519 YGDFISAAGTN

-540 AFFKRIYVSPS
+540 AFLKRIYVSPS

-566 DQRPTAEN
+566 DQRATAEN
-574 FILDNVADIVVFRE
+574 FVLDNVADIVVFRE

>member
-1 MMFLSRKRNKKS
+1 MAMMFLSRKRNKKS

-24 ASWGTLIPTNVTRV
+24 ASWGTLIPTNLTRV
-38 VAGDDFSFQPGVG
+38 IAGDDFSFQPGVG
-51 VQALPVVAPFMG
+51 VQALPIVAPFLG

-73 IPDRIYNIDRQLN
+73 IPDRIYNIERQLN

-91 DTPNTVYKPSMA
+91 DAPNTVYKPSMA
-103 PPIPFDISV
+103 PPIPFDITSS
-112 ASGETISIEVSDVQT
+112 SGDDINISVSDLQT
-127 AYPVGSL
+127 NLPLKSL
-134 SAIVGPGSLADYMG
+134 GEIVGPSSLADYMG
-148 EAPGSLVT
+148 EAPGSIVA
-156 GVIDLTPY
+156 GVLDLTPY
-164 VGYIDIYY
+164 IGYLDIYY
-172 NYYLNQQYDLVP
+172 NYYLNQQYGLVP

-189 TVSDSAM
+189 TVSDRAM
-196 EYPFYL
+196 EYPYYL
-202 PVSALEIYLR
+202 NVSDLETYLR

-218 NTSPAIREDESV
+218 NTSPAIREDDSA

-236 SAALKAVG
+236 DAALKAVG
-244 AMGPVDFGMFG
+244 YKMFD
-255 WSFFTGRQS
+255 WDFFTGRQS
-264 LFQRGFPSYYLEAWL
+264 LFQRAFPSYYLEAWL
-279 KTSSFTDAAVDVS
+279 KTSSFSDAAVDVS
-292 TSGNSVSMRNITF
+292 VSGNSVSMRNITF

-332 VKLSQDNTCPAFLG
+332 VKLDQDNACPAFLG

-361 GFDDNS
+361 GFEDNS
-367 SPLGSFSGQLSG
+367 SPLGAFSGQLSG

-446 QSLGATNPSYA
+446 QSLGATTPIYA
-457 NAALTIPGFKLQ
+457 NQVLNIPGFKLQ
-469 AVNYVGYEPAWSEL
+469 DYNYVGYEPAWSEL

-493 LCNDLDYW
+493 LCHDLDYW

-512 HVMDSPA
+512 HVMDSVA
-519 YSDFIKAAGTY
+519 YGSLISDAGSFI
-530 VDELSLQRLT
+530 DELSLQRLT
-540 AFFKRIYVSPS
+540 AFFKRIYISPS

-566 DQRPTAEN
+566 DQRSTAEN

>member
-38 VAGDDFSFQPGVG
+38 IAGDDFSFQPGVG
-51 VQALPVVAPFMG
+51 VQALPIVAPFMG
-63 NVCVKKEYFF
+63 SVCVKKEYFF

-103 PPIPFDISV
+103 PPIPFDIS
-112 ASGETISIEVSDVQT
+112 ASSSQSIT
-127 AYPVGSL
+127 FKVGSL
-134 SAIVGPGSLADYMG
+134 QTDSPTEVLGYIVGPGSLADYMG
-148 EAPGSLVT
+148 EAPGSIVT

-164 VGYIDIYY
+164 IGYIDIYY
-172 NYYLNQQYDLVP
+172 NYYLNQQYNLVP

-189 TVSDSAM
+189 TVADSALG
-196 EYPFYL
+196 YPYFL
-202 PVSALEIYLR
+202 DVSELEGYLR

-218 NTSPAIREDESV
+218 NTSPAVREDNSA

-236 SAALKAVG
+236 DAALNAVSSE
-244 AMGPVDFGMFG
+244 AFL
-255 WSFFTGRQS
+255 WNFFTGRQS

-292 TSGNSVSMRNITF
+292 VSGNSVSMRNITF

-361 GFDDNS
+361 GFEDSS
-367 SPLGSFSGQLSG
+367 SPLGAFSGQLSG

-446 QSLGATNPSYA
+446 QSVGATNPTYA
-457 NAALTIPGFKLQ
+457 NSAFVVPGFKLQ
-469 AVNYVGYEPAWSEL
+469 DVNYVGYEPAWSEL

-501 VLSRDYGRNIS
+501 VLSRDYGRNLAS
-512 HVMDSPA
+512 VMDTPA
-519 YSDFIKAAGTY
+519 YSDFIKAAGTNIN
-530 VDELSLQRLT
+530 ELSLQRLT

-574 FILDNVADIVVFRE
+574 FVLDNVADIVVFRE

>member
-51 VQALPVVAPFMG
+51 VQALPIVAPFMG

-73 IPDRIYNIDRQLN
+73 IPDRIYNIARQLN

-103 PPIPFDISV
+103 PPIPFDITASSGDAITFPV
-112 ASGETISIEVSDVQT
+112 AALQT
-127 AYPVGSL
+127 DSPDGSL
-134 SAIVGPGSLADYMG
+134 GAIVGPGSLADYMG
-148 EAPGSLVT
+148 EAPGSIVT

-164 VGYIDIYY
+164 VGYVDIYY

-196 EYPFYL
+196 EYPYFL
-202 PVSALEIYLR
+202 SVSELENYLR

-218 NTSPAIREDESV
+218 NTSPAIREDDSA

-236 SAALKAVG
+236 QAAIDAVG
-244 AMGPVDFGMFG
+244 SKAFQ

-279 KTSSFTDAAVDVS
+279 KTSSFTDAAVDIS
-292 TSGNSVSMRNITF
+292 TSGSSVSMRNITF

-361 GFDDNS
+361 GFEDSS
-367 SPLGSFSGQLSG
+367 SPLGAFSGQLSG

-446 QSLGATNPSYA
+446 QSLGATNPTYTASI
-457 NAALTIPGFKLQ
+457 LDVPGFKLQ
-469 AVNYVGYEPAWSEL
+469 DVNYIGYEPAWSEL

-501 VLSRDYGRNIS
+501 VLSRDYGRNLS
-512 HVMDSPA
+512 SVMDTPA
-519 YSDFIKAAGTY
+519 YSEFIKAAGTHI
-530 VDELSLQRLT
+530 DELSLQRLT

-566 DQRPTAEN
+566 DQRATAEN
-574 FILDNVADIVVFRE
+574 FVLDNVADIVVFRE

>member
-13 RFKLF
+13 RFKLL

-38 VAGDDFSFQPGVG
+38 IAGDDFSFQPSVG
-51 VQALPVVAPFMG
+51 VQALPIVAPFLG

-73 IPDRIYNIDRQLN
+73 IPDRIYNVDRQLN

-103 PPIPFDISV
+103 PPIPFNISTPSSD
-112 ASGETISIEVSDVQT
+112 AITFPVSDLQT
-127 AYPVGSL
+127 NLPDGSL
-134 SAIVGPGSLADYMG
+134 SSIVGPGSLADYMG
-148 EAPGSLVT
+148 EAPGSVVV

-164 VGYIDIYY
+164 IGYIDIYY
-172 NYYLNQQYDLVP
+172 NYYLNQQYNLVP

-189 TVSDSAM
+189 TVSDSSM
-196 EYPFYL
+196 GYPYYL
-202 PVSALEIYLR
+202 TVSEVESYLR

-218 NTSPAIREDESV
+218 NTSPAIREDDSV

-236 SAALKAVG
+236 EAALRAVG
-244 AMGPVDFGMFG
+244 SDAFL
-255 WSFFTGRQS
+255 WTFFTGRQS

-279 KTSSFTDAAVDVS
+279 KTSSFSDAAVDISVS
-292 TSGNSVSMRNITF
+292 GTSVSMRNITF

-332 VKLSQDNTCPAFLG
+332 VKLNQDNTCPAFLG

-352 NVNTLYQTT
+352 NANTLYQTT
-361 GFDDNS
+361 GFEDNS
-367 SPLGSFSGQLSG
+367 SPLGAFSGQLSG

-446 QSLGATNPSYA
+446 QSLGASNSTYGN
-457 NAALTIPGFKLQ
+457 NALVVPGFKRQ
-469 AVNYVGYEPAWSEL
+469 GVNYVGYEPAWSEL

-501 VLSRDYGRNIS
+501 VLSRDYGRNLS
-512 HVMDSPA
+512 SVMDTPA
-519 YSDFIKAAGTY
+519 YREFIKAAGSH

-566 DQRPTAEN
+566 DQRAAAEN
-574 FILDNVADIVVFRE
+574 FVLDNVADIVVFRE

>member
-24 ASWGTLIPTNVTRV
+24 TGWGTLIPTNVTRV
-38 VAGDDFSFQPGVG
+38 IAGDDFSFQPGVG
-51 VQALPVVAPFMG
+51 VQALPIVAPFMG

-73 IPDRIYNIDRQLN
+73 IPDRIYNVDRQLN

-91 DTPNTVYKPSMA
+91 DTPNAVYKPSIA
-103 PPIPFDISV
+103 PPIPFDSLNP
-112 ASGETISIEVSDVQT
+112 SGSKISILVSDVQT
-127 AYPVGSL
+127 NVPLKALGT
-134 SAIVGPGSLADYMG
+134 IVSPGSLADYMG
-148 EAPGSLVT
+148 EAPGSIVT

-164 VGYIDIYY
+164 IGYIDIYY

-189 TVSDSAM
+189 TVSDSAT
-196 EYPFYL
+196 EYPYYL
-202 PVSALEIYLR
+202 SVSELETYLR
-212 TIKTTP
+212 NIKTKQ
-218 NTSPAIREDESV
+218 NISPAVRENIAV

-236 SAALKAVG
+236 EAALNAVDSE
-244 AMGPVDFGMFG
+244 AFT

-279 KTSSFTDAAVDVS
+279 KTSSFSDAAVDVS
-292 TSGNSVSMRNITF
+292 TSGSTVSMRNITF
-305 ASRMQRYM
+305 SSRMQRYM

-332 VKLSQDNTCPAFLG
+332 VKLNQDNTCPAFLG

-361 GFDDNS
+361 GFEDSS

-446 QSLGATNPSYA
+446 HNLGATTVSYA
-457 NAALTIPGFKLQ
+457 NSVLSIPGFAMHNNKC
-469 AVNYVGYEPAWSEL
+469 VGYEPAWSEL

-501 VLSRDYGRNIS
+501 VLSRDYGRNLAS
-512 HVMDSPA
+512 VMDSKA
-519 YSDFIKAAGTY
+519 YGDFISAAGTGI
-530 VDELSLQRLT
+530 DELSLQRLT

>member
-38 VAGDDFSFQPGVG
+38 IAGDDFSFQPGVG
-51 VQALPVVAPFMG
+51 VQALPIVAPFMG
-63 NVCVKKEYFF
+63 SVCVKKEYFF
-73 IPDRIYNIDRQLN
+73 IPDRIYNIERQLN
-86 FQGVT
+86 FQGVA
-91 DTPNTVYKPSMA
+91 DTPHTVYKPSMA
-103 PPIPFDISV
+103 PPVPFDLTVS
-112 ASGETISIEVSDVQT
+112 AGEGVIIPVSDVQT
-127 AYPVGSL
+127 DSPQASL
-134 SAIVGPGSLADYMG
+134 GNIVGPGSLADYMG
-148 EAPGSLVT
+148 EAPGSVVT

-164 VGYIDIYY
+164 IGYIDIYY

-189 TVSDSAM
+189 TVADSAM
-196 EYPFYL
+196 EYPYFL
-202 PVSALEIYLR
+202 PVSELEIYLR

-218 NTSPAIREDESV
+218 NTSPAERVDDAV

-236 SAALKAVG
+236 RAALEAVGSAAFK
-244 AMGPVDFGMFG
+244 
-255 WSFFTGRQS
+255 WNFFTGRQS
-264 LFQRGFPSYYLEAWL
+264 LFQRSFPSYYLEAWL
-279 KTSSFTDAAVDVS
+279 KTSSFTDAAVDIS

-332 VKLSQDNTCPAFLG
+332 VKLGQDNTCPAFLG

-361 GFDDNS
+361 GFEDS
-367 SPLGSFSGQLSG
+367 ASPLGAFSGQLSG

-446 QSLGATNPSYA
+446 QNIGTADVSYK
-457 NAALTIPGFKLQ
+457 NSALFIPGFKARELD
-469 AVNYVGYEPAWSEL
+469 YIGYEPAWSEL

-501 VLSRDYGRNIS
+501 VISRDYGRTLS
-512 HVMDSPA
+512 YVMDTPA
-519 YSDFIKAAGTY
+519 YKEFIKAAGTY
-530 VDELSLQRLT
+530 IDELSLQRLT

>member
-24 ASWGTLIPTNVTRV
+24 TGWGTLIPTNVTRV
-38 VAGDDFSFQPGVG
+38 IAGDDFSFQPGVG
-51 VQALPVVAPFMG
+51 VQALPIVAPFMG

-73 IPDRIYNIDRQLN
+73 IPDRIYNVDRQLN

-91 DTPNTVYKPSMA
+91 DTPNAVYKPSMA
-103 PPIPFDISV
+103 PPVPFDIFIP
-112 ASGETISIEVSDVQT
+112 SGAKISIPVSDLQT
-127 AYPVGSL
+127 DLPPKSL
-134 SAIVGPGSLADYMG
+134 GDIVGPGSLADYMG
-148 EAPGSLVT
+148 EAPGSIVA

-164 VGYIDIYY
+164 IGYIDIYY

-189 TVSDSAM
+189 TESDSAM
-196 EYPFYL
+196 EYPYYL
-202 PVSALEIYLR
+202 TVNELETYLR
-212 TIKTTP
+212 NIKTQS
-218 NTSPAIREDESV
+218 NISPAVREDDSA

-236 SAALKAVG
+236 QAALNAVNSKA
-244 AMGPVDFGMFG
+244 FT

-264 LFQRGFPSYYLEAWL
+264 LFQRSFPSYYLEAWL
-279 KTSSFTDAAVDVS
+279 KTSSFSDAAVDVS
-292 TSGNSVSMRNITF
+292 TSGNTVSMRNITF

-332 VKLSQDNTCPAFLG
+332 VKLNQDNTCPAFLG

-361 GFDDNS
+361 GFEDSS
-367 SPLGSFSGQLSG
+367 SPLGAFSGQLSG

-432 AMQGLKASTVFGEV
+432 AMQGLKAATVFGEV
-446 QSLGATNPSYA
+446 QNLGATAVSYA
-457 NAALTIPGFKLQ
+457 NSALSIPGFKVQ
-469 AVNYVGYEPAWSEL
+469 KNEYVGYEPAWSEL

-501 VLSRDYGRNIS
+501 VLSRDYGRNLAS
-512 HVMDSPA
+512 VMDSKA
-519 YSDFIKAAGTY
+519 YSDFIAAAGTG
-530 VDELSLQRLT
+530 VNELSLQRLT

-574 FILDNVADIVVFRE
+574 FVLDNVADIVVFRE

>member
-51 VQALPVVAPFMG
+51 VQALPIVAPFMG
-63 NVCVKKEYFF
+63 SVCVKKEYFF

-91 DTPNTVYKPSMA
+91 DTPNTVYKPSIA
-103 PPIPFDISV
+103 PLIPFNIDKSSGDAIAFSV
-112 ASGETISIEVSDVQT
+112 STLQAASPDK
-127 AYPVGSL
+127 SL
-134 SAIVGPGSLADYMG
+134 GCIVGPGSLADYMG
-148 EAPGSLVT
+148 EAPGSIVT

-164 VGYIDIYY
+164 IGYLDIYY
-172 NYYLNQQYDLVP
+172 NYYLNQQYDLIP

-189 TVSDSAM
+189 TVSDSAL
-196 EYPFYL
+196 EYPYYL
-202 PVSALEIYLR
+202 TVSELETYLR
-212 TIKTTP
+212 NIKTKP
-218 NTSPAIREDESV
+218 NTSPAVRSGSAV
-230 SYSTNV
+230 SYSSNV
-236 SAALKAVG
+236 WAALQAVD
-244 AMGPVDFGMFG
+244 ALESDVFG

-264 LFQRGFPSYYLEAWL
+264 LLQRGFPSYYLEAWL
-279 KTSSFTDAAVDVS
+279 KTSSFVDAAVDVS

-361 GFDDNS
+361 GFEDNS

-393 GYFMEITSIVPR
+393 GYFMEVTSIVPR

-446 QSLGATNPSYA
+446 QSLGATNPTYA
-457 NAALTIPGFKLQ
+457 DNIFVVPGFKTQDL
-469 AVNYVGYEPAWSEL
+469 NYVGYEPAWSEL

-512 HVMDSPA
+512 SVMDTPA
-519 YSDFIKAAGTY
+519 YKSFVSAAGVY
-530 VDELSLQRLT
+530 INESSLQRLT

-574 FILDNVADIVVFRE
+574 FVLDNVADIVVFRE

>member
-38 VAGDDFSFQPGVG
+38 IAGDDFSFQPGVG
-51 VQALPVVAPFMG
+51 VQALPIVAPFLG

-91 DTPNTVYKPSMA
+91 DTPNTVYKPSIA
-103 PPIPFDISV
+103 PPIPFDITKS
-112 ASGETISIEVSDVQT
+112 SGDKIDIKVSDIQT
-127 AYPVGSL
+127 DLPTGSL
-134 SAIVGPGSLADYMG
+134 GCIVGPGSLADYMG
-148 EAPGSLVT
+148 EAPGSIVT

-164 VGYIDIYY
+164 IGYLDIYY
-172 NYYLNQQYDLVP
+172 NYYVNQQYDLVP

-189 TVSDSAM
+189 TLSDSAL
-196 EYPFYL
+196 EYPYYL
-202 PVSALEIYLR
+202 SVSELETYLR
-212 TIKTTP
+212 NIKTKP
-218 NTSPAIREDESV
+218 NTSPAVRSGSVV
-230 SYSTNV
+230 SYSMNV
-236 SAALKAVG
+236 WAALNAIDAAQSDV
-244 AMGPVDFGMFG
+244 FG

-264 LFQRGFPSYYLEAWL
+264 LFQRSFPSYYLEAWL
-279 KTSSFTDAAVDVS
+279 KTSSFTDAAVDIS
-292 TSGNSVSMRNITF
+292 TSGSSVSMRNITF

-361 GFDDNS
+361 GFEDTS
-367 SPLGSFSGQLSG
+367 SPLGAFSGQLSG

-446 QSLGATNPSYA
+446 VSLGATNPTYA
-457 NAALTIPGFKLQ
+457 NNFLTIPGFKSQ
-469 AVNYVGYEPAWSEL
+469 DVNCIGYEPAWSEL
-483 MTAVS
+483 MTSVS

-501 VLSRDYGRNIS
+501 VLSRDYGRNLLS
-512 HVMDSPA
+512 VMDTPA
-519 YSDFIKAAGTY
+519 YKSFITASSPHTE
-530 VDELSLQRLT
+530 ELSLQRLV
-540 AFFKRIYVSPS
+540 AFLRRIYVSPS

-566 DQRPTAEN
+566 DQRATAEN

-588 KSKVNVATTL
+588 KSKVNVSTTL

>member
-51 VQALPVVAPFMG
+51 VQALPIVAPFMG

-73 IPDRIYNIDRQLN
+73 IPDRIYNVDRQLN

-91 DTPNTVYKPSMA
+91 DTPNTVYKPSIA
-103 PPIPFDISV
+103 PPTPFDISLRDGDKV
-112 ASGETISIEVSDVQT
+112 NISVSDVQT
-127 AYPVGSL
+127 DLPHGSL
-134 SAIVGPGSLADYMG
+134 GSIVGPGSLADYMG
-148 EAPGSLVT
+148 EAPGSIVT
-156 GVIDLTPY
+156 GVVDLTPY
-164 VGYIDIYY
+164 VGYVDIYY
-172 NYYLNQQYDLVP
+172 NYYVNQQYSLVP

-189 TVSDSAM
+189 TVSDTSL
-196 EYPFYL
+196 EYPYYL
-202 PVSALEIYLR
+202 TVVDLESYLR

-218 NTSPAIREDESV
+218 NTSPAIRSDSTA

-236 SAALKAVG
+236 EAALKTVNSNAFLW
-244 AMGPVDFGMFG
+244 D
-255 WSFFTGRQS
+255 FFTGRQS

-279 KTSSFTDAAVDVS
+279 KTSSFADAAVDVS

-305 ASRMQRYM
+305 ASRMQRYL

-332 VKLSQDNTCPAFLG
+332 VKLNQDNTCPAFLG

-361 GFDDNS
+361 GFEDNS
-367 SPLGSFSGQLSG
+367 SPLGAFSGQLSG

-446 QSLGATNPSYA
+446 QNLGAVAVSYA
-457 NAALTIPGFKLQ
+457 NGTLSVPGFKTQ
-469 AVNYVGYEPAWSEL
+469 ASKYVGYEPAWSEL

-501 VLSRDYGRNIS
+501 VLSRDYGRNLS
-512 HVMDSPA
+512 FVMDSKA
-519 YSDFIKAAGTY
+519 YSDFVAAAGTH
-530 VDELSLQRLT
+530 VEELSLQRLT

>member
-24 ASWGTLIPTNVTRV
+24 ASWGTLIPTNLTRV
-38 VAGDDFSFQPGVG
+38 IAGDDFSFQPGIG
-51 VQALPVVAPFMG
+51 VQALPIVAPFLG

-73 IPDRIYNIDRQLN
+73 IPDRIYNVERQLN
-86 FQGVT
+86 FQGIT
-91 DTPNTVYKPSMA
+91 DAPNTVFKPSMA
-103 PPIPFDISV
+103 PPIPFDIDKPSGDAVAFSV
-112 ASGETISIEVSDVQT
+112 GNLQT
-127 AYPVGSL
+127 NLPLGSL
-134 SAIVGPGSLADYMG
+134 GDIVGPGSLADYMG
-148 EAPGSLVT
+148 EAPGSIVT

-164 VGYIDIYY
+164 IGYIDIYY

-196 EYPFYL
+196 EYPYYL
-202 PVSALEIYLR
+202 AVSDLENYLR

-218 NTSPAIREDESV
+218 NTSQAFREDNRAT
-230 SYSTNV
+230 YSTNV
-236 SAALKAVG
+236 NAALKAVG
-244 AMGPVDFGMFG
+244 FKVFD
-255 WSFFTGRQS
+255 WNFFTGRQS
-264 LFQRGFPSYYLEAWL
+264 LFQRSFPSYYLEAWL
-279 KTSSFTDAAVDVS
+279 KTSSFTDAAVDIS
-292 TSGNSVSMRNITF
+292 TSGTSVSMRNITF

-332 VKLSQDNTCPAFLG
+332 VKLDQDNTCPAFLG

-361 GFDDNS
+361 GFEDNS
-367 SPLGSFSGQLSG
+367 SPLGAFSGQLSG

-411 INPTSRQISLG
+411 VNPTSRQISLG

-432 AMQGLKASTVFGEV
+432 SMQGLKASTVFGEV
-446 QSLGATNPSYA
+446 QSLGATNPTYS
-457 NAALTIPGFKLQ
+457 NSVLVVPGFKLQ
-469 AVNYVGYEPAWSEL
+469 NENYVGYEPAWSEL

-512 HVMDSPA
+512 HVMDSTA
-519 YSDFIKAAGTY
+519 YGDFVSAAGIHI
-530 VDELSLQRLT
+530 DELSLQRLT

-566 DQRPTAEN
+566 DQRATAEN

>member
-51 VQALPVVAPFMG
+51 VQALPIVAPFMG
-63 NVCVKKEYFF
+63 SVCVKKEYFF

-91 DTPNTVYKPSMA
+91 DIPNTVYKPSVA
-103 PPIPFDISV
+103 PPVPFDTLNPAGAKIDFS
-112 ASGETISIEVSDVQT
+112 VSDLQT
-127 AYPVGSL
+127 NLPSGSL
-134 SAIVGPGSLADYMG
+134 GKIVAPGSLADYMG
-148 EAPGSLVT
+148 EAPGSIVT
-156 GVIDLTPY
+156 GVVDLTPY
-164 VGYIDIYY
+164 IGYIDIYY
-172 NYYLNQQYDLVP
+172 NYYVNQQYDLVP

-189 TVSDSAM
+189 TVSDSAL
-196 EYPFYL
+196 EYPYFL
-202 PVSALEIYLR
+202 PVEELETYLR
-212 TIKTTP
+212 NVKTKQ
-218 NTSPAIREDESV
+218 NFSPAIRDGASA

-236 SAALKAVG
+236 QAALNAV
-244 AMGPVDFGMFG
+244 DSD
-255 WSFFTGRQS
+255 SFTWNFFAGRQS
-264 LFQRGFPSYYLEAWL
+264 LFQRGFSSYYLEAWL
-279 KTSSFTDAAVDVS
+279 KTSSFSDAAVDVS
-292 TSGNSVSMRNITF
+292 TSGSTVSMRNITF

-332 VKLSQDNTCPAFLG
+332 VKLNQDNTCPAFLG

-361 GFDDNS
+361 GFEDNS
-367 SPLGSFSGQLSG
+367 SPLGAFSGQLSG

-432 AMQGLKASTVFGEV
+432 AMQGLKTSTVFGEV
-446 QSLGATNPSYA
+446 QNLGTAATSYA
-457 NAALTIPGFKLQ
+457 NSVLSVPGFKT
-469 AVNYVGYEPAWSEL
+469 AGNKYVGYEPAWSEL

-501 VLSRDYGRNIS
+501 VLSRDYGRNLSYI
-512 HVMDSPA
+512 MDSKA
-519 YSDFIKAAGTY
+519 YGDFVSTAGSY
-530 VDELSLQRLT
+530 IDELSLQRLT

-551 SCPYILCGDFNYVFY
+551 SCPYVLCGDFNYVFY
-566 DQRPTAEN
+566 DQRSTAEN